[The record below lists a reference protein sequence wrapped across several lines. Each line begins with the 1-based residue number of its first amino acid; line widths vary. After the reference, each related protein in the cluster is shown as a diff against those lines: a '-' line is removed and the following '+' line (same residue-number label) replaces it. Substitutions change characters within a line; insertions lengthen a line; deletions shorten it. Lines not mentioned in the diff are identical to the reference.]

1 MQLPTQV
8 QKYNTTPVI
17 CVCMHIVMHHIYQHL
32 VREAEPVIFFLSDH
46 PGNTS
51 PKKAKLNGAIHIN
64 SKIVKNVMGSAAE
77 AEIGAGY
84 VNSQDCVLIRIT
96 QEEMG
101 HNQPPTPIQ
110 VDNNTSASF
119 ANGTMKQKRSKS
131 IDMIFTGCKTG
142 QHRASLNYIEG
153 REKAIM
159 GITTANIILQL
170 ITREKDQYISKQNKQ
185 QII

>member
-64 SKIVKNVMGSAAE
+64 SKMMKNMIGSAAE

-84 VNSQDCVLIRIT
+84 MNGQYCVPIRI
-96 QEEMG
+96 
-101 HNQPPTPIQ
+101 
-110 VDNNTSASF
+110 
-119 ANGTMKQKRSKS
+119 
-131 IDMIFTGCKTG
+131 
-142 QHRASLNYIEG
+142 
-153 REKAIM
+153 
-159 GITTANIILQL
+159 IL
-170 ITREKDQYISKQNKQ
+170 E
-185 QII
+185 